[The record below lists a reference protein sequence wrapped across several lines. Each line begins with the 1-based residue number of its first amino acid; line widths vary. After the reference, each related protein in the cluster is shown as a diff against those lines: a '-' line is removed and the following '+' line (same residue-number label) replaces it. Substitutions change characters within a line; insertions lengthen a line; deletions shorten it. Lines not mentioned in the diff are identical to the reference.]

1 MIEIRE
7 TTLREANA
15 YVEELH
21 RHHGKVVGHKWSLA
35 AYKDGR
41 LCGVAIV
48 GRPTG
53 RYLDNG
59 STLEVTRLCT
69 DGTRNACSALY
80 AACARR
86 AKREGYAKIITF
98 ILQSEPGT
106 SLRAAGWTLE
116 AAKAGKPRWNKERY
130 AAMGESPEPE
140 GGHDNMKKVYICSP
154 CRGDYEN
161 NIQRAKE
168 YSRAAVEKGVIPVT
182 PHIYLTPPDLRSGRP
197 HRDRRLNAVTKYD
210 PRKNAEGYNDPTP
223 YAAEK
228 HMMAQIRG
236 KQARVA
242 GGYFENIISASC
254 DYYLSRGLA
263 KIEKTPEPMK
273 PLGAKNRKGQFLA
286 CYTKQA
292 QPDYGGTLKGGRSIY
307 FEAKHTDDERIEQ
320 RRLTQEQQDDLEAHH
335 QLGAIAFV
343 LVSVSLTD
351 FYRVPW
357 PVWRDMAEIYGRKY
371 MTHAELSR
379 YEVPATAGF
388 IKFLHGIESEVLG
401 KEATT

>member
-106 SLRAAGWTLE
+106 SLRAAGRTLE

-130 AAMGESPEPE
+130 ATKPVQLSLFPSKQPPAEY
-140 GGHDNMKKVYICSP
+140 K
-154 CRGDYEN
+154 
-161 NIQRAKE
+161 QRWAK
-168 YSRAAVEKGVIPVT
+168 A
-182 PHIYLTPPDLRSGRP
+182 
-197 HRDRRLNAVTKYD
+197 LN
-210 PRKNAEGYNDPTP
+210 
-223 YAAEK
+223 
-228 HMMAQIRG
+228 Q
-236 KQARVA
+236 
-242 GGYFENIISASC
+242 
-254 DYYLSRGLA
+254 
-263 KIEKTPEPMK
+263 
-273 PLGAKNRKGQFLA
+273 
-286 CYTKQA
+286 
-292 QPDYGGTLKGGRSIY
+292 
-307 FEAKHTDDERIEQ
+307 
-320 RRLTQEQQDDLEAHH
+320 
-335 QLGAIAFV
+335 
-343 LVSVSLTD
+343 
-351 FYRVPW
+351 
-357 PVWRDMAEIYGRKY
+357 
-371 MTHAELSR
+371 
-379 YEVPATAGF
+379 
-388 IKFLHGIESEVLG
+388 
-401 KEATT
+401 KEDTTT